1 MIVIKNRVNTSA
13 DLNAVS
19 PDYGVEVDVRERNN
33 ALILQND
40 PFMDGEAL
48 ESYLAN
54 YRHKFIVFDIK
65 SEGIEFKVIELAERA
80 GIKDYFLLGVS
91 ATSAKKLIN
100 REFRKFAVRFSDME
114 ALETANKWA
123 GRAEWVWGDIFREF
137 ALDEQSVPA
146 LKKNFKICS
155 ISPETIGLRGALER
169 YRGKMKLLNIDAICT
184 DLPDLW
190 K

>member
-13 DLNAVS
+13 ELAAV
-19 PDYGVEVDVRERNN
+19 PTDFGVKADVRERNN
-33 ALILQND
+33 NLILQND
-40 PFMDGEAL
+40 PFMEGEEL
-48 ESYLAN
+48 EAYLKN
-54 YRHKFIVFDIK
+54 YKHKFIIFDIK
-65 SEGIEFKVIELAERA
+65 SEGIEFKVIEMAERF
-80 GIKDYFLLGVS
+80 GIEDYFLLGVS

-114 ALETANKWA
+114 AMETANKWA

-137 ALDEQSVPA
+137 ALDDAAVAA

-184 DLPDLW
+184 DLPELW